1 MASLAPII
9 DLAQLRRLLDGDR
22 PVHLLDVRWA
32 LDGSKGRHDHL
43 EGHLPGAVY
52 IDLPTELA
60 APAAPG
66 AGRHPLPDPES
77 FAATLRRAGVRQDGL
92 VIAYDDTDGAPAAR
106 LVWMLRAAGHEAAVL
121 DGGLSAWDGPLERTP
136 QQPAQGD
143 VTARPWPSSAIA
155 SIDEVADGDALV
167 IDARAPER
175 YRGDVEPM
183 DPRAGHVPGAI
194 NLPFSG
200 NLGPEGR
207 FLPAAQLRERFAAA
221 GADPEGEVIV
231 YCGSGI
237 TATHDALALQQAGY
251 DRVRLFPGSW
261 SQWSADPDRPVATGP
276 TP

>member
-1 MASLAPII
+1 
-9 DLAQLRRLLDGDR
+9 DLVQLRRLLDGDR

-32 LDGSKGRHDHL
+32 LDGSKGRHAHL

-52 IDLPTELA
+52 IDLPTELAAPAAPRAGPPPPPGPERCDRPPRTAGDGADGLLPGPYDCDLPTSLA

-143 VTARPWPSSAIA
+143 VTARPWPASAIA

-183 DPRAGHVPGAI
+183 DPRAG
-194 NLPFSG
+194 
-200 NLGPEGR
+200 
-207 FLPAAQLRERFAAA
+207 
-221 GADPEGEVIV
+221 
-231 YCGSGI
+231 
-237 TATHDALALQQAGY
+237 
-251 DRVRLFPGSW
+251 
-261 SQWSADPDRPVATGP
+261 
-276 TP
+276 